1 MNDPELTPDQE
12 ERVRRLLSEARHT
25 APMPADVVARLDGVL
40 AELSAGRADGDQAHL
55 AAAEPDTTVV
65 SLAARRRLRQGAT
78 LLVAAAAVTVI
89 GVAGPSMMSQLNVP
103 HSASDSDAGG
113 TTSEQF
119 DSAEADGAAKG
130 GKGGDNEG
138 SREPAP
144 GDSADALRSAVRVR
158 PEAFARS
165 ARKLAEGD
173 AVALYAA
180 TDGFLADCSGAEDWG
195 EAEAVVPAQY
205 AGKLGALIYRTPE
218 ADGQR
223 VDLFLCGVDG
233 VVRSTIIPRP

>member
-1 MNDPELTPDQE
+1 MNDEELTPDQE
-12 ERVRRLLSEARHT
+12 ERVRRLLSEARH
-25 APMPADVVARLDGVL
+25 AEPMPAEVVARLDGVL
-40 AELSAGRADGDQAHL
+40 AELSAGRADGDQAPL

-103 HSASDSDAGG
+103 HSASSDSDAGG

-119 DSAEADGAAKG
+119 DSAESG
-130 GKGGDNEG
+130 GPAKGGDNEG

-144 GDSADALRSAVRVR
+144 GDSADALRGAIRVR

-195 EAEAVVPAQY
+195 EAEAVVPAEY